1 MHSSHERLPE
11 NLQDTPSYIIAHMST
26 PEVEELAKIQ
36 GGKVMDHSTGYPSFL
51 PLGEV
56 LSHRGVIPHVENFKR
71 DYMAKNYG
79 SNGIEDMIR
88 KSGRYGDTE
97 AVILPRHLA
106 DLFDSLLYGGKQPGN
121 PKTGK
126 REYFLGGFLSSLG
139 NLLSPIGNM
148 IGGAIKSFAPQIG
161 QFASPLIQKGVSALG
176 QKAGLSPELSQSL
189 GEGVSGIGTNLLN
202 NYAAQGQEGTEG
214 GAEGGAAPTSSLD
227 ILKQGAGDLL
237 NRSLP
242 SISNYAQGKATELGN
257 KISPTAGTAIGNLTG
272 NLLNNVGGNV
282 ASNLQQ
288 GQTPTASGMGNSALD
303 ALTSSAK
310 EQLPNLV
317 QNPMGRAAGEG
328 AINAFENYR
337 GGASPMDAIQQGVQG
352 ISPETMQGAQSY
364 ASNGISSIL
373 DELFPMAEEALPLAA
388 AL

>member
-36 GGKVMDHSTGYPSFL
+36 GGKVLDHSTGYPSFL

-56 LSHRGVIPHVENFKR
+56 LSHRGMLPHVDNFKR

-79 SNGIEDMIR
+79 SSGLEDVIR

-106 DLFDSLLYGGKQPGN
+106 DLFDSLLYGGQQPGN

-126 REYFLGGFLSSLG
+126 REYFLGGLLSSLG
-139 NLLSPIGNM
+139 SFLSPIGNM
-148 IGGAIKSFAPQIG
+148 IGGALKNFAPQIG

-189 GEGVSGIGTNLLN
+189 GEGVSGLGTNLLN
-202 NYAAQGQEGTEG
+202 NYAAQGQEGG
-214 GAEGGAAPTSSLD
+214 EGGAAPTSSLD

-242 SISNYAQGKATELGN
+242 SMSNYAQSKATELGN
-257 KISPTAGTAIGNLTG
+257 KINPTAGTALGSITSNLM
-272 NLLNNVGGNV
+272 NNVGGNV

-303 ALTSSAK
+303 ALTSSAR
-310 EQLPNLV
+310 EQLPNMV
-317 QNPMGRAAGEG
+317 QNPIGRAAGEG

-337 GGASPMDAIQQGVQG
+337 GGSSPLEAIQQGVQG
-352 ISPETMQGAQSY
+352 ISPQTMQGAQNY
-364 ASNGISSIL
+364 ASSGISSIL

-388 AL
+388 AAI